1 MKKLFLIF
9 LLSISHNYFSQFNF
23 YGPEPFN
30 DVLGNSFSTTWTPS
44 NLNSI
49 ENRKY
54 IVILDEVSQ
63 SNIVSLNA
71 TNKEQVE

>member
-9 LLSISHNYFSQFNF
+9 LVFISFNTISQFNF

-30 DVLGNSFSTTWTPS
+30 DILDNSFSTSWTPS
-44 NLNSI
+44 NLSSF

-54 IVILDEVSQ
+54 IVILAK
-63 SNIVSLNA
+63 LN
-71 TNKEQVE
+71 